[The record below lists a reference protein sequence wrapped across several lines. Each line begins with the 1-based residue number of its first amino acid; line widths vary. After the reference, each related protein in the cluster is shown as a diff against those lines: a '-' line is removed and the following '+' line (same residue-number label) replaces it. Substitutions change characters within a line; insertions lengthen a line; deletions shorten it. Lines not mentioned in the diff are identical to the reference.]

1 MLKLYFLLASVGFC
15 FSPIIAQLS
24 TYSNGLGG
32 GEWFDNTIWTNNT
45 PSCGLSLIEIDVS
58 DDVTLDNSYNIATCP
73 DPVFLGIK
81 GSLLLTESNLSI
93 DLPCNSEVY
102 VYKFAKILDISPDG
116 GNSISICGQIV
127 WEFDQNPS
135 ALGITH
141 MFVNSLPVELA
152 VFDVQTINNRNIIHW
167 VTESETNNSH
177 FILER
182 SYDGMLFEPI
192 TTTMGAGDSKIRQ
205 SYSFVDDNFSAN
217 TVYYRLKQY
226 DFDGTMSLS
235 PVIAAQNDPISNDVL
250 VFPNPSS
257 SDIHIVT
264 ERSMLGEVAQLLDLN
279 GRVVRSFPI
288 NDTTVLMERGT
299 LPSGIYHLQIMK
311 DGMMKHEKIQI
322 VN

>member
-1 MLKLYFLLASVGFC
+1 MSRSY
-15 FSPIIAQLS
+15 II
-24 TYSNGLGG
+24 
-32 GEWFDNTIWTNNT
+32 
-45 PSCGLSLIEIDVS
+45 
-58 DDVTLDNSYNIATCP
+58 
-73 DPVFLGIK
+73 GIK

-102 VYKFAKILDISPDG
+102 VYKFAKILDISTDG

-152 VFDVQTINNRNIIHW
+152 VFDVQTFNNRNIIHW